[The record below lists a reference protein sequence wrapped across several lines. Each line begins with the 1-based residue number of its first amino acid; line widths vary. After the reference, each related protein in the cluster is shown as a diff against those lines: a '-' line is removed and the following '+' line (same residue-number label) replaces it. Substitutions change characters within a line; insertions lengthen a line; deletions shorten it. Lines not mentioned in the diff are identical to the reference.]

1 MFRLTLG
8 NLPDMSAHIISLL
21 FITKSIARYQQ
32 PIIIEVPPA
41 YCLSAN
47 QIGSSR
53 YIINI
58 DEPILHHSR
67 IGQAQPQ
74 KVRSA
79 GPVLGDPDFSPSGSG
94 YVMYFLL
101 VWP

>member
-1 MFRLTLG
+1 MLRLTLLG
-8 NLPDMSAHIISLL
+8 NLPGMSAPIISLI
-21 FITKSIARYQQ
+21 FITKYVARYQQ

-47 QIGSSR
+47 QLRPSR

-58 DEPILHHSR
+58 DEPCLRHSR
-67 IGQAQPQ
+67 IGEAQPQ

-79 GPVLGDPDFSPSGSG
+79 GPVFGDPDFSQLGSG

-101 VWP
+101 V